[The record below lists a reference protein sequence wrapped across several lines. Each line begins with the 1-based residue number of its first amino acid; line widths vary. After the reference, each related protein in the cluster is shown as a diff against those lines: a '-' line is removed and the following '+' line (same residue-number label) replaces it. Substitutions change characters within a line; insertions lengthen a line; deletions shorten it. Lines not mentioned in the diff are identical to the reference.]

1 MPTPLYQ
8 GNTDFREVETN
19 PVVNRT
25 GLDSLSVTLK
35 GRSTALATEL
45 LNWPMG
51 RTYPG
56 YPNMFLDTR
65 STRDRGPIAE
75 ISLSFSGFIT
85 SYVPENG
92 LIDVDDQITRQSVSL
107 TTDTD
112 ETVTFAYFGQ
122 STTYRWLSKGPTM
135 PTAPKFR
142 ATVPSEININNLFR
156 PFPPQFNR
164 GDVAGRDKSEGR
176 LSGFSRTRLAAS
188 VWAVTE
194 TWDVL
199 IEPDA

>member
-1 MPTPLYQ
+1 MPTPLYL

-35 GRSTALATEL
+35 GRSTALAAEL
-45 LNWPMG
+45 LKWPMG
-51 RTYPG
+51 INYPG
-56 YPNMFLDTR
+56 YPNMFLDTH

-75 ISLSFSGFIT
+75 IALSFRGFIT

-107 TTDTD
+107 TTESD
-112 ETVTFAYFGQ
+112 ETVTFAYYGQ
-122 STTYRWLSKGPTM
+122 VTTYRWLSKGTEIPSL
-135 PTAPKFR
+135 PKFR
-142 ATVPSEININNLFR
+142 ARVPSSININNLFR

-164 GDVAGRDKSEGR
+164 GDVAGRYRTEGR

-188 VWAVTE
+188 IWAVTE
-194 TWDVL
+194 TWEIL
-199 IEPDA
+199 IEPKE

>member
-1 MPTPLYQ
+1 MPTPLYL
-8 GNTDFREVETN
+8 GNTNFREVETN

-35 GRSTALATEL
+35 GRSTSLASEL
-45 LNWPMG
+45 TSWPMG

-56 YPNMFLDTR
+56 YSNMYLDTR

-75 ISLSFSGFIT
+75 IALSFSGFIT
-85 SYVPENG
+85 SFVPDNG

-107 TTDTD
+107 TTEDD
-112 ETVTFAYFGQ
+112 ETVTFAYYGQ
-122 STTYRWLSKGPTM
+122 STTYRWLSKGPQM

-142 ATVPSEININNLFR
+142 ASVPTEINVNKLFR
-156 PFPPQFNR
+156 PFPPQFKR
-164 GDVAGRDKSEGR
+164 GDVAGRFITEGR
-176 LSGFSRTRLAAS
+176 LSSFSRTRLAAS

-199 IEPDA
+199 IEPKE

>member
-1 MPTPLYQ
+1 MPTPLFL

-51 RTYPG
+51 VTYPG

-92 LIDVDDQITRQSVSL
+92 LIDVDDQITRQSV
-107 TTDTD
+107 
-112 ETVTFAYFGQ
+112 
-122 STTYRWLSKGPTM
+122 
-135 PTAPKFR
+135 
-142 ATVPSEININNLFR
+142 R
-156 PFPPQFNR
+156 P
-164 GDVAGRDKSEGR
+164 
-176 LSGFSRTRLAAS
+176 AS
-188 VWAVTE
+188 IARQ
-194 TWDVL
+194 
-199 IEPDA
+199 AK